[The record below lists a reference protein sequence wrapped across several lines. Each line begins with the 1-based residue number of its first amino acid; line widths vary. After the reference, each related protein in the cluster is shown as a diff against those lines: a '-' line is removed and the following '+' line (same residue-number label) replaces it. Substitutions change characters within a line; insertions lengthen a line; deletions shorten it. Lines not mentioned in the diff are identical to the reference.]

1 MSLCAKSTSEGFVL
15 GSFGSDGLFDTVF
28 EIQVSIQKLQIQMA
42 LKGPIFEKVYIFGYF
57 FVNMKGFLR

>member
-1 MSLCAKSTSEGFVL
+1 M